1 MKGHSLTMII
11 NGKNG
16 YGYSC
21 NHVTFYDSKGYFC
34 KLISK
39 FANLKAPFCIHL
51 TYNQLQGIKFIVS
64 KHRVYREQK
73 SGLS

>member
-11 NGKNG
+11 NAKNG

-21 NHVTFYDSKGYFC
+21 NHVTFYDPTDYFC

-39 FANLKAPFCIHL
+39 FTNLKALFCIHL
-51 TYNQLQGIKFIVS
+51 THNQLQGVKFVVS

>member
-11 NGKNG
+11 NGENG

-39 FANLKAPFCIHL
+39 LPI
-51 TYNQLQGIKFIVS
+51 
-64 KHRVYREQK
+64 
-73 SGLS
+73 

>member
-11 NGKNG
+11 NAENG

-21 NHVTFYDSKGYFC
+21 NHVTFYDQTDYFC

-39 FANLKAPFCIHL
+39 FTNLKVF
-51 TYNQLQGIKFIVS
+51 FVS
-64 KHRVYREQK
+64 I
-73 SGLS
+73 

>member
-1 MKGHSLTMII
+1 MKGHSLTIII
-11 NGKNG
+11 NAKNG

-21 NHVTFYDSKGYFC
+21 NHVTFYDSKDHFC

-64 KHRVYREQK
+64 KH
-73 SGLS
+73 